1 VFSSANFGFLASSV
15 QFRRGVYFAH
25 RVGGKALLI
34 KRRLVPAVSSSARSE
49 SDDSADQTCDVS
61 LGSEDI
67 LKYSDPGVTSSANS
81 LRRLRHGCPEVGA
94 ENGHRPHFLEKVP
107 ASLNFNKQMPK
118 LLLSCMPR
126 LKNVTIVIVEDHAD
140 ARALIGA
147 FLRQEG
153 ANVISASN
161 GFEGLEAIRAHHPD
175 LVLSDLVMG
184 GRDGFELLNDI
195 RALGAGE
202 GGSVP
207 VIAMTAVLRY
217 ADRRTQEAGFQMHLA
232 KPFGPKQL
240 LDAIGTVLRK

>member
-1 VFSSANFGFLASSV
+1 MLK
-15 QFRRGVYFAH
+15 
-25 RVGGKALLI
+25 GGCRKW
-34 KRRLVPAVSSSARSE
+34 
-49 SDDSADQTCDVS
+49 T
-61 LGSEDI
+61 
-67 LKYSDPGVTSSANS
+67 
-81 LRRLRHGCPEVGA
+81 
-94 ENGHRPHFLEKVP
+94 P
-107 ASLNFNKQMPK
+107 ASLLRRSAASSSFKKQMPS
-118 LLLSCMPR
+118 LLPSRMQR
-126 LKNVTIVIVEDHAD
+126 LENLTIVIVEDHAD

-217 ADRRTQEAGFQMHLA
+217 ADHRTQEAGFQMHLA

-240 LDAIGTVLRK
+240 LDAIGTVLHK